1 MASSRPVKVQA
12 TITTA
17 SGLQNYDVYE
27 FYLNDP
33 PATSEMEQDI
43 VWTEDDSD
51 AFKSIDSIVKYKLGD
66 WYDNSDDTSVQL
78 DIFAYALVDGH
89 FSLWSEALRSTEFY
103 IRPPLVVSDKTLS
116 KKEVTVCFQAVD
128 AYQAIAEN
136 CYAEA

>member
-66 WYDNSDDTSVQL
+66 WYDNSDDTSV
-78 DIFAYALVDGH
+78 
-89 FSLWSEALRSTEFY
+89 
-103 IRPPLVVSDKTLS
+103 
-116 KKEVTVCFQAVD
+116 
-128 AYQAIAEN
+128 
-136 CYAEA
+136 